1 MTPPLSDYLVHLEA
15 SQLIG
20 GHGAKESILLPDM
33 GGNLMAHWDE
43 RGIITIIRQGKY
55 LTLI

>member
-1 MTPPLSDYLVHLEA
+1 MTPPLSDYLVHLGV
-15 SQLIG
+15 SQLMR

-33 GGNLMAHWDE
+33 GGDLMAHSDG

-55 LTLI
+55 LTLV